1 MARAVTTLPG
11 RHRTLHALAT
21 MVFIAVGGGASH
33 HIAQTYPPYQ
43 EPWRPQF
50 HYSQP
55 NLFMNDPNGLVYY
68 AGEWHLFYQSRPGGG
83 IVWGH
88 AVSRDLVHWDNL
100 PVAIPRQADGKS
112 IYSGSV
118 VVDKDNTSGFGTPG
132 NPAMV
137 AIYTAA
143 GPGSQS
149 QAVAYS
155 LDKGRTFT
163 FYSGNPVIDI
173 KSAQFRDP
181 KVFWHERAKR
191 WVMVVA
197 MPDDHQ
203 VAIYGSSDL
212 KNWGLLSK
220 WGPLPPVA
228 GQYEVPDLFPLNV
241 DGDPSRQ
248 KWVMIISTNPGGL
261 WGGSQTAAYL
271 GDFDGTTFKEDAR
284 YAYDGPP
291 GTTMFADFE
300 DAGYGAW
307 TSTGT
312 AFGEGPAQGVMSGQP
327 LVNGFKGQRLL
338 SSFNGGGA
346 SVGTMTS
353 PTFTIDRRYINFLV
367 GGTGAATA
375 GGGRGRGVAAAEPAA
390 PPGPTTVNLIVD
402 GAIVRSA
409 SGTGR
414 NTLDWVAWDVQDLAG
429 KTGQIRVVDEN
440 TAANGRILVDA
451 IGFSDTAAE
460 PGIARTPWF
469 DWGKDNYAGITFDN
483 APDGRRLFIG
493 WLNNWQY
500 AQSDTVP
507 TSQWWRGQQSEPRE
521 LSLRSVNGRPELFQA
536 PLRELT
542 SLRSGI
548 AFQEK
553 NRALTG
559 ERQLPTSG
567 TLLDIEAVFRPRDA
581 VKVGLKVLTATN
593 GDETIVGYDT
603 RERRLYIDR
612 TKSGAAAAS
621 MTGFYG
627 VHSAPLALRDGTLN
641 LRILVDSSIVEV
653 FAENGERV
661 LTDLV
666 YPAPGSNGL
675 KLFAEGGPATVDA
688 ITVHQMRGIW
698 GSGTSR

>member
-1 MARAVTTLPG
+1 MGSQGEATNGSSRDDPTQAGTEPCTHSQRWCSSPLAAVRATD
-11 RHRTLHALAT
+11 
-21 MVFIAVGGGASH
+21 
-33 HIAQTYPPYQ
+33 IAQTYPPYQ

-88 AVSRDLVHWDNL
+88 AVSKDLVHWDNL

-220 WGPLPPVA
+220 WGPLPPVG
-228 GQYEVPDLFPLNV
+228 GQYQVPDLFPLNV
-241 DGDPSRQ
+241 DGNPSRQ

-402 GAIVRSA
+402 GAIREGRHRELDGIRSIGWRGM
-409 SGTGR
+409 SRISRGR
-414 NTLDWVAWDVQDLAG
+414 RARFVSWTRTRPQ
-429 KTGQIRVVDEN
+429 
-440 TAANGRILVDA
+440 TA
-451 IGFSDTAAE
+451 GFSWT
-460 PGIARTPWF
+460 
-469 DWGKDNYAGITFDN
+469 
-483 APDGRRLFIG
+483 
-493 WLNNWQY
+493 
-500 AQSDTVP
+500 
-507 TSQWWRGQQSEPRE
+507 
-521 LSLRSVNGRPELFQA
+521 
-536 PLRELT
+536 
-542 SLRSGI
+542 
-548 AFQEK
+548 
-553 NRALTG
+553 
-559 ERQLPTSG
+559 
-567 TLLDIEAVFRPRDA
+567 
-581 VKVGLKVLTATN
+581 
-593 GDETIVGYDT
+593 
-603 RERRLYIDR
+603 
-612 TKSGAAAAS
+612 
-621 MTGFYG
+621 
-627 VHSAPLALRDGTLN
+627 PLASLTRRRSPASLARRGSTGGRTTTPASHSTTRPTGDG
-641 LRILVDSSIVEV
+641 SSS
-653 FAENGERV
+653 AG
-661 LTDLV
+661 
-666 YPAPGSNGL
+666 
-675 KLFAEGGPATVDA
+675 
-688 ITVHQMRGIW
+688 
-698 GSGTSR
+698 